1 MRLAIGQVNQTV
13 GDHQANLQ
21 RLVALV
27 ERARA
32 ARADLLVVP
41 ELAVCGYPPLDLLER
56 HSFLRDQE
64 RALAS
69 LAEHARGLAVLVGAV
84 TAAPWGRR
92 HRIANTAVGLAD
104 GRVAFSQA
112 KTLLPTYDVFDEQRY
127 FEPAQRREIWTHGG
141 RRIGVAICE
150 DIWSG
155 AFWGDRRP
163 YAIDPV
169 EELVAQGAELIV
181 TISASPWQQGK
192 IEFREAMIA
201 DAARRHGLP
210 FVFCNLVGGNDE
222 LIFDGSSSMIDAR
235 GRVVRRL
242 ASFSEDF
249 ALVEPFAEDASE
261 APPLPDSGELLERA
275 LVLGVRDYLQKLGL
289 ARAVIGLSGG
299 IDSAVTAHLAARA
312 LGAENVLGVLMPGP
326 FSSEHS
332 VTDAQRLAHN
342 LGIEARIAPIESIY
356 KSYIEQFARLFGPRE
371 SYGVT
376 QENVQ
381 ARIRGALLMATSN
394 LEGRIVLATGN
405 KSELSVGY
413 TTLYGDLVGGLAV
426 IGDVLKGDV
435 YRLARHANRES
446 ERIPPGSIEKPP
458 SAELAAGQVDS
469 DSLPPYPILDAILRQ
484 AIEEGRAGDAIEP
497 PPGATAD
504 TVRWVLRQLDA
515 AEYKRRQAPIVL
527 RVSRKAF
534 GTGRRVP
541 IVHRSGWG
549 I

>member
-1 MRLAIGQVNQTV
+1 
-13 GDHQANLQ
+13 
-21 RLVALV
+21 
-27 ERARA
+27 
-32 ARADLLVVP
+32 
-41 ELAVCGYPPLDLLER
+41 
-56 HSFLRDQE
+56 
-64 RALAS
+64 
-69 LAEHARGLAVLVGAV
+69 
-84 TAAPWGRR
+84 
-92 HRIANTAVGLAD
+92 
-104 GRVAFSQA
+104 
-112 KTLLPTYDVFDEQRY
+112 
-127 FEPAQRREIWTHGG
+127 
-141 RRIGVAICE
+141 
-150 DIWSG
+150 
-155 AFWGDRRP
+155 
-163 YAIDPV
+163 
-169 EELVAQGAELIV
+169 
-181 TISASPWQQGK
+181 
-192 IEFREAMIA
+192 
-201 DAARRHGLP
+201 
-210 FVFCNLVGGNDE
+210 
-222 LIFDGSSSMIDAR
+222 
-235 GRVVRRL
+235 VVRRL

-249 ALVEPFAEDASE
+249 ACVEPFAPAIE
-261 APPLPDSGELLERA
+261 APEPPDSSELLERA
-275 LVLGVRDYLQKLGL
+275 LVLGVRDYLHKLGL

-332 VTDAQRLAHN
+332 VSDAQRLARN
-342 LGIEARIAPIESIY
+342 LGIESRIAPIESIY
-356 KSYIEQFARLFGPRE
+356 KSYVEQFARLFGPRE

-435 YRLARHANRES
+435 YRLARHANRET
-446 ERIPPGSIEKPP
+446 ERIPAGSIEKPP
-458 SAELAAGQVDS
+458 SAELAPNQVDS

-497 PPGATAD
+497 PPGASAD
-504 TVRWVLRQLDA
+504 TVRWVLRQLDG
-515 AEYKRRQAPIVL
+515 AEYKRRQAPTVL
-527 RVSRKAF
+527 RVSGKAF